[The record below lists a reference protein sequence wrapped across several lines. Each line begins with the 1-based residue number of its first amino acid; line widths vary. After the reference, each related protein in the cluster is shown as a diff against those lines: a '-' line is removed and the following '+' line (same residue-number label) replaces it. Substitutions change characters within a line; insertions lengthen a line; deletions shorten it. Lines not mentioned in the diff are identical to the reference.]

1 MIIPSILHGTGVAV
15 LAATLLIGSALQIG
29 TLLGKAPATPI
40 FHYATITVTRSITP
54 DGEYNNSYTCTGEP
68 GLVTALGMLTWAQH
82 AIAHSAYHPTGE
94 PDD

>member
-1 MIIPSILHGTGVAV
+1 MTNPMPAEAPGGIV
-15 LAATLLIGSALQIG
+15 L
-29 TLLGKAPATPI
+29 
-40 FHYATITVTRSITP
+40 ATITVTRSITP

-94 PDD
+94 SE

>member
-1 MIIPSILHGTGVAV
+1 MTNPMPAEAPEDIV
-15 LAATLLIGSALQIG
+15 L
-29 TLLGKAPATPI
+29 
-40 FHYATITVTRSITP
+40 ATITVTRSITP
-54 DGEYNNSYTCTGEP
+54 DGEYSNSYTCTGEP

>member
-1 MIIPSILHGTGVAV
+1 MTNSDPA
-15 LAATLLIGSALQIG
+15 
-29 TLLGKAPATPI
+29 KAPDDVI
-40 FHYATITVTRSITP
+40 LATIAVTRSITP

-94 PDD
+94 SE

>member
-1 MIIPSILHGTGVAV
+1 MTTSPEPHASEPDEVIL
-15 LAATLLIGSALQIG
+15 
-29 TLLGKAPATPI
+29 
-40 FHYATITVTRSITP
+40 ATITVTRSITP
-54 DGEYNNSYTCTGEP
+54 DGEYRNFYTRTGEP

>member
-1 MIIPSILHGTGVAV
+1 MTNPDHA
-15 LAATLLIGSALQIG
+15 
-29 TLLGKAPATPI
+29 KAPDEVVL
-40 FHYATITVTRSITP
+40 ATITVTRSITP

-94 PDD
+94 PE

>member
-1 MIIPSILHGTGVAV
+1 MTNPDPASTPGDVIL
-15 LAATLLIGSALQIG
+15 
-29 TLLGKAPATPI
+29 
-40 FHYATITVTRSITP
+40 ATITVTRSIAP

-82 AIAHSAYHPTGE
+82 AIAHSAYHPTGD

>member
-1 MIIPSILHGTGVAV
+1 MTNPMPAEAPDEVV
-15 LAATLLIGSALQIG
+15 L
-29 TLLGKAPATPI
+29 
-40 FHYATITVTRSITP
+40 ATITVTRSITP

-94 PDD
+94 SE

>member
-1 MIIPSILHGTGVAV
+1 MTTSPEPHASEPDEVIL
-15 LAATLLIGSALQIG
+15 
-29 TLLGKAPATPI
+29 
-40 FHYATITVTRSITP
+40 ATITVTRSITP
-54 DGEYNNSYTCTGEP
+54 DGEYNNSDTCTGEP